1 MGILPHIHPVYN
13 FRMENLQEVL
23 KTFIN
28 DRLLGKF
35 ELVDYETVVDETEG
49 TYVTVIMRPVVD
61 GSIGDIIAGLDD
73 EALESLYLTCFDD
86 EVAFEADI
94 PMEDLMEFKEEME
107 QRLEEGL
114 EEE

>member
-1 MGILPHIHPVYN
+1 MRPDSVYN
-13 FRMENLQEVL
+13 FPMENLREVL
-23 KTFIN
+23 KSFVN

-49 TYVTVIMRPVVD
+49 TYVTVVLRPVVE
-61 GSIGDIIAGLDD
+61 GSIGDIIAGLDE

-86 EVAFEADI
+86 EPVFEADI